1 MENHSSF
8 ILPVHRASLFDLT
21 SYADVYLGTEI
32 LHSLF
37 ASGNLLR
44 IILHA
49 VPLKIGV

>member
-8 ILPVHRASLFDLT
+8 ILPVHGASLFDLT

-37 ASGNLLR
+37 ASENLLR
-44 IILHA
+44 IIQHA
-49 VPLKIGV
+49 VLLEMGV